1 MQNGCCFY
9 KSSFFSLSHQL
20 DSLNKVADTLSR
32 WVAILNTIYT
42 QVTMFDSFKRV
53 YSHDYDLERFMLS

>member
-1 MQNGCCFY
+1 
-9 KSSFFSLSHQL
+9 
-20 DSLNKVADTLSR
+20 VVDTLSK